1 MTRRPAL
8 LDIAGMVLVAAQ
20 LALALHIGVNG
31 PTGAIPVHFGMDG
44 TADRWGDRMEIAW
57 MLAGLGALSAV
68 VLAGMALAARRADDA
83 ARGDAA
89 RGRGLRAGQFVSLV
103 ALAGVTGLVG
113 FSTLSGDA
121 GGTSPQMQMAGTSLL
136 FAAVGAWLGRV
147 GPNVAVGIRT
157 PWTYKSRLAWDRSNR
172 LAGRLF
178 LIVGLVG
185 LTASAVAPQPLGM
198 QALIV
203 AVLGAAALSI
213 FESWRVWR
221 ADPERTPF

>member
-20 LALALHIGVNG
+20 LALALHIAVNG
-31 PTGAIPVHFGMDG
+31 PTGAVPVHFGMDG

-68 VLAGMALAARRADDA
+68 VLAGMALAARRAGDDV
-83 ARGDAA
+83 ARE
-89 RGRGLRAGQFVSLV
+89 RGLRAGQFVSLV
-103 ALAGVTGLVG
+103 AFAGVTGLVG
-113 FSTLSGDA
+113 FTTLSGDA

-203 AVLGAAALSI
+203 AVLGAAVLSI